1 MIKIWLLIT
10 MLSVQGWPSV
20 KTTSEVWF
28 SEEECQM
35 KRVKNERELEK
46 AALQYKP
53 YLISTYAFELA
64 QQFSEFYEKC
74 KVINAKDEESK
85 LALVKAFT
93 IVLEKALYLLGIEVP
108 DKM

>member
-35 KRVKNERELEK
+35 KRVKDERELEK
-46 AALQYKP
+46 AALQ
-53 YLISTYAFELA
+53 SGVEAFWFDSWCLETDM
-64 QQFSEFYEKC
+64 F
-74 KVINAKDEESK
+74 I
-85 LALVKAFT
+85 VKR
-93 IVLEKALYLLGIEVP
+93 
-108 DKM
+108 

>member
-1 MIKIWLLIT
+1 

-46 AALQYKP
+46 AALQ
-53 YLISTYAFELA
+53 SVVEAFWFDSWCLETDM
-64 QQFSEFYEKC
+64 F
-74 KVINAKDEESK
+74 I
-85 LALVKAFT
+85 VKR
-93 IVLEKALYLLGIEVP
+93 
-108 DKM
+108 